1 MGNMKFLYIIFVVI
15 FISGSFA
22 FSQEEQKDES
32 SYPKFIPYVQEVN
45 NLQANTVNIDVK
57 QYGKEQPA
65 RWLSVDPMANKYP
78 GWSPYN
84 YVSNNPI
91 LRIDLQGDSDL
102 VANMRPDLQ
111 YNVISSASQVTGIPL
126 YITETG
132 MLQATP
138 SFTFNG
144 ESIQLA
150 SAYGTPT
157 GGGSSEAANFLTYS
171 MNNNSIVNVIGTTAS
186 GCLTLGNLIKLNGT
200 QIESFINGTTQ
211 ELNKQTLGY
220 GIVFLHELVHSILGQ
235 SYFNSPTPLSD
246 PTGAQGTGVVVDYIN
261 KIRAQLG
268 PDYGQRTNYEALPS
282 SAGFNYIP
290 FNSTNGDSR
299 ITFWGNGY

>member
-1 MGNMKFLYIIFVVI
+1 MKFLYIIFVVI

-32 SYPKFIPYVQEVN
+32 SYPKFIPYVSEVN
-45 NLQANTVNIDVK
+45 NLQANTVNIDIK
-57 QYGKEQPA
+57 DYGNEQPA

-84 YVSNNPI
+84 YCSNNPI
-91 LRIDLQGDSDL
+91 LRIDLHGDSDL
-102 VANMRPDLQ
+102 VGNMRPDLQ
-111 YNVISSASQVTGIPL
+111 YKLISSASQVTGIPL

-157 GGGSSEAANFLTYS
+157 GGGSSDAANFLTYT
-171 MNNNSIVNVIGTTAS
+171 MNSSSIVNVIGTSAEGSNTR
-186 GCLTLGNLIKLNGT
+186 GDLIKLNAT
-200 QIESFINGTTQ
+200 QIQSFINGTPQ
-211 ELNKQTLGY
+211 ELNKETMGY
-220 GIVFLHELVHSILGQ
+220 GLVFLHELVHSILGQ
-235 SYFNSPTPLSD
+235 SYFNSPTILSD
-246 PTGAQGTGVVVDYIN
+246 PPRGTQGTGVVVDFIN

-268 PDYGQRTNYEALPS
+268 PAYGQRTNYEAQPTN
-282 SAGFNYIP
+282 AGFNYIP
-290 FNSTNGDSR
+290 FNSTNGNSR